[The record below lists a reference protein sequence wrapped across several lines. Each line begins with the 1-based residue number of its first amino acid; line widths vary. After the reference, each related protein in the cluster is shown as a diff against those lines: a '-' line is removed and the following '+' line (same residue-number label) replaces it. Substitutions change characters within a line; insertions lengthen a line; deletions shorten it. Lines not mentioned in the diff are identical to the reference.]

1 MTQCQIFNNDKGIK
15 VYPSSS
21 TSQKISNNTIQS
33 NRSDG
38 IYINYSRTGIEI
50 SNNQIKSN
58 NGHGIYLDNTTNYT
72 SNRLQLVDNI
82 ISQNNEGIHAYRS
95 HFNADNNTISY
106 NQSYAIYS
114 YSSSA
119 NVSVTGCLITQNGKG
134 ICKNNSGSFN
144 VSNCTISQNSDYAI
158 KSIYATATIQNN
170 VIASNQV
177 GSAVVDLTDNA
188 SSKLEYN
195 LIYNNVSS
203 NADATAIHLDGTI
216 TCQYNSIRNNQTTY
230 DLHFSGAN
238 TKTLTAEN
246 NDWGTTDEAQM
257 ADRIFDF
264 FDDASKGVVDYKPYL
279 TEPDASV
286 PPVAPTN
293 FQVTATTANSISVSW
308 QAATDA
314 DVVGYLLYWRAEG
327 EATTTVEVGTATA
340 YTLSSLLPGRYYISV
355 VAKDSSDMIGAR
367 TPDVYQVL
375 AGPIVQLEIISDFTA
390 LLAGDLLQ
398 FVAYGTDAVNN
409 TQLMTAEDVSW
420 SVVSDPAM
428 GTIDAD
434 GL

>member
-1 MTQCQIFNNDKGIK
+1 MTLLVDQCQITGSATSGIYSGSSSAKLVILQSLFNQNGNLGLSGSIKDLTISQTQVNNNQNGGVNFTSQSGVFVATDNCQFNDNSGNGIKSTSGSMTLTDVEVLNNSAYGVYFSYGSVTIDQSQIGNNQSDGIYLANGYTTTKITQCQIFNNDKGIK

-238 TKTLTAEN
+238 T
-246 NDWGTTDEAQM
+246 W
-257 ADRIFDF
+257 
-264 FDDASKGVVDYKPYL
+264 
-279 TEPDASV
+279 
-286 PPVAPTN
+286 
-293 FQVTATTANSISVSW
+293 
-308 QAATDA
+308 
-314 DVVGYLLYWRAEG
+314 
-327 EATTTVEVGTATA
+327 
-340 YTLSSLLPGRYYISV
+340 
-355 VAKDSSDMIGAR
+355 
-367 TPDVYQVL
+367 
-375 AGPIVQLEIISDFTA
+375 
-390 LLAGDLLQ
+390 
-398 FVAYGTDAVNN
+398 
-409 TQLMTAEDVSW
+409 
-420 SVVSDPAM
+420 
-428 GTIDAD
+428 
-434 GL
+434 